1 MAKKRPNKKN
11 VKSKNVKKKRINGS
25 DANLKRNPKDDKPGK
40 QTRKNQPSK
49 KIIKTE
55 NKSIKDI
62 SENDIKKFTTL
73 EQYKQYISQICT
85 QAITYPETHLKQVNL
100 LYNVIEKK
108 GTGTESLLNH
118 VKKLAILSLV
128 SVVSHLLPRV
138 SHELNQ
144 VDQEV
149 VRRTETAHSANIID
163 QERQITTR
171 TIETRDRL
179 TKYIKANLSENPDL
193 FVPLIS
199 RLVKAD
205 NRVSDDL
212 LTLCLKYSKV
222 SESCLKAISELFQ
235 YGSMLDIHRYLKFIF
250 KSQHINH
257 KVIRIINDIQINK
270 KQHEYVISEET
281 SKPEENKQKSKK
293 KHDKYKNEILIW
305 IITFYTKT
313 LREGKDFNMVESCIE
328 GLGKY
333 GLILEESIQLELL
346 AELRKALNTY
356 IERDS
361 RNHRLVISGVNTVI
375 KLVKVVK
382 NFEYN
387 WMYEIFTSLCRNIA
401 PVLIQGELTLNDG
414 SKLNLEEIVTKNEEN
429 RSVFFTHPC
438 YTQTFLKSLD
448 NLSNLLVKSTIIAD
462 FQVLTDLVQVLI
474 SLCLQVDSNVALS
487 LMCYVN
493 EIINKVPKLRPLI
506 SKEGIVFSILTK
518 GKTSYWELSMM
529 KSHYL
534 PHLKS
539 MFSAS
544 KDSNTISLKNK
555 PPSTHMDPKEVET
568 GKYFNCAGL
577 DMYQILF
584 PQNFTEYV
592 KNIR

>member
-11 VKSKNVKKKRINGS
+11 IKSKKTKNKNNGS
-25 DANLKRNPKDDKPGK
+25 SDSNLKRNPNDDKPSK
-40 QTRKNQPSK
+40 QTKKNQPSK
-49 KIIKTE
+49 KTIKTE
-55 NKSIKDI
+55 NKSIKDV
-62 SENDIKKFTTL
+62 SDNDIKKFSTL
-73 EQYKQYISQICT
+73 EQYKLYISQICT
-85 QAITYPETHLKQVNL
+85 QAITYPETHLKHVNL

-108 GTGTESLLNH
+108 GTGTASLLDH

-128 SVVSHLLPRV
+128 SVVCHLLPRV
-138 SHELNQ
+138 SYELNQ

-149 VRRTETAHSANIID
+149 VKRTETSHSANIID

-179 TKYIKANLSENPDL
+179 TKYIKAHLSENPDF

-212 LTLCLKYSKV
+212 FTLCLKYSKV
-222 SESCLKAISELFQ
+222 SESCLNAINELFL
-235 YGSMLDIHRYLKFIF
+235 YGSILDIHRYLKFIF

-270 KQHEYVISEET
+270 KQHEHVIAEE
-281 SKPEENKQKSKK
+281 SVKPEENKQKSKK

-313 LREGKDFNMVESCIE
+313 LREGKDLNLVESCIA

-346 AELRKALNTY
+346 AELRKALNSY
-356 IERDS
+356 IEKDS

-387 WMYEIFTSLCRNIA
+387 WVYEIFTMLCKNIT
-401 PVLIQGELTLNDG
+401 PVLIQGELTLNDS

-438 YTQTFLKSLD
+438 YTHKFLKSLD

-462 FQVLTDLVQVLI
+462 FQVLTELVQVLI

-506 SKEGIVFSILTK
+506 SKEGIVFSILTR
-518 GKTSYWELSMM
+518 GKTSYWELNMM

-534 PHLKS
+534 PHMKS
-539 MFSAS
+539 IFNAS
-544 KDSNTISLKNK
+544 KDSNTISLKSK

-577 DMYQILF
+577 DMYQIVF
-584 PQNFTEYV
+584 PQHFAEYV
-592 KNIR
+592 KNIG